1 MQRHWDDSASVTC
14 GDALHLQLSFLVV
27 LSWRLA
33 AGSSRLSSRN
43 LGCESQKR
51 DLSSARSP
59 DAHMY
64 WRASHRVTA
73 AATEHLGHLI
83 ATKPRYS
90 HPLFCVPNIVIHSP
104 RNLHVAHAT
113 VSVLSSSGLGKSPS
127 SKITRI
133 MRLQLGH
140 TAISSPSRKS
150 SMVIW
155 KRSPQGQGYV
165 YVCRSAS

>member
-90 HPLFCVPNIVIHSP
+90 HPLFCVPNIDNSF
-104 RNLHVAHAT
+104 
-113 VSVLSSSGLGKSPS
+113 SSEP
-127 SKITRI
+127 
-133 MRLQLGH
+133 
-140 TAISSPSRKS
+140 A
-150 SMVIW
+150 
-155 KRSPQGQGYV
+155 
-165 YVCRSAS
+165 CRSRDRLGLVFLRLRQVALVEDHSDHETAAGAHGNLFAVAQVIDGDLETVAAGARVCVCL